1 MIRIAQAASSEYYSA
16 WGEPPNQRRT
26 GVTPAKPGGNMDGEL
41 NVEAFYGPWEK
52 VFRCTDSGIADKIAY
67 LAEETVRNGA
77 YGGYGQ
83 NNGKYP
89 RTGLFDLLQ
98 MMSKKEPMQIKRLFN
113 VDCSS
118 MAGAC
123 VFFAGVNEPK
133 LRDMWTGSARSILL
147 GTGKFVEI
155 TDSVLLKSAVGI
167 KRGDILWKTGHMAI
181 ALDSDKQQETV
192 PCRISNCKAC
202 NLRKGPGTDYAV
214 ITTLSG
220 HTRVDLVNKASN
232 GWGQVIYAGTYG
244 FVSPMY
250 YKPLPTMKAT
260 GNVWLRRGA
269 GTGNAEIIVIPKGAS
284 VYATG
289 RTQRLGLT
297 TWYEVI
303 YAGKEG
309 WASGKY
315 LR

>member
-1 MIRIAQAASSEYYSA
+1 MIRIAQA
-16 WGEPPNQRRT
+16 EPPNQRRT
-26 GVTPAKPGGNMDGEL
+26 GVTPAKPEGNLDGEL
-41 NVEAFYGPWEK
+41 SIEPFYSGWTAC
-52 VFRCTDSGIADKIAY
+52 FRCNDSKIAEKI
-67 LAEETVRNGA
+67 AWIMERAVANGN
-77 YGGYGQ
+77 YIGYGQ
-83 NNGKYP
+83 NNGTYP
-89 RTGLFDLLQ
+89 RTGVFDLLQ
-98 MMSKKEPMQIKRLFN
+98 MMAEKDPLKIKRLCN
-113 VDCSS
+113 CDCSS
-118 MAGAC
+118 LVGAAVYHAGIS
-123 VFFAGVNEPK
+123 EKK
-133 LRDMWTGSARSILL
+133 LRDMWTGSERSILL
-147 GTGKFVEI
+147 GTGMFVEI
-155 TDSVLLKSAVGI
+155 SDKQLLQSAVGI
-167 KRGDILWKTGHMAI
+167 RRGDILWKSGHTAVAI
-181 ALDSDKQQETV
+181 DSDKQQETV

-220 HTRVDLVNKASN
+220 NTRVDLVNKASN

-244 FVSPMY
+244 FVSPKY